1 VIAYIYFDSQDQEYQ
16 TALNVFASLL
26 KQLAV
31 RLKEM
36 SPTITSMYN
45 RHRIR
50 RTRPELSELVE
61 CILSIS
67 AQFSSSFILLDA
79 LDECERSQ
87 RQKILNA
94 ISRIHS
100 GGVSILAT
108 GRHHI
113 ANVDYFKSSPTIN
126 IRADIK
132 DLRHFLTQKLAEA
145 RLENA
150 KLDEEIVEILSTNA
164 DGLYAHYYNH

>member
-1 VIAYIYFDSQDQEYQ
+1 MYFDSQDQEHQ

-26 KQLAV
+26 KQFAI

-36 SPTITSMYN
+36 SAAITSMYN
-45 RHRIR
+45 RYRIR
-50 RTRPELSELVE
+50 RTRPELSDLVE
-61 CILSIS
+61 CIIS
-67 AQFSSSFILLDA
+67 VSAVFSSSFILFDA

-94 ISRIHS
+94 ISRVHS
-100 GGVSILAT
+100 AGVSIVAT

-113 ANVDYFKSSPTIN
+113 ANVEYFKSSPTIN
-126 IRADIK
+126 IRADVK
-132 DLRHFLTQKLAEA
+132 DLRHFLTQKLSEA

-150 KLDEEIVEILSTNA
+150 KLDEEIVETLSTNA
-164 DGLYAHYYNH
+164 DGLYTHDYDH